1 MKRNAAR
8 YYTGTGV
15 NANDVLFTTDSV
27 EQHSMY
33 TLMSTAG
40 VVQVLVSLDGTNF
53 STAPL
58 ALEDQGSATMT
69 TYVLLTVAGR
79 VYKFSGKFRVI
90 RVTQNGAT
98 ATAATLMC
106 GSPGAASI

>member
-1 MKRNAAR
+1 MKRNASN

-15 NANDVLFTTDSV
+15 NANDVLFTTDNA
-27 EQHSMY
+27 EKYSMF

-40 VVQVLVSLDGTNF
+40 AVQVLVSLDGTNF

-58 ALEDQGSATMT
+58 AMEDQGATAMT
-69 TYVLLTVAGR
+69 TYVLLTAANR

-98 ATAATLMC
+98 ASAATLMA
-106 GSPGAASI
+106 GSPGTSA

>member
-1 MKRNAAR
+1 MKRNAAK
-8 YYTGTGV
+8 YFTGTGV

-27 EQHSMY
+27 ENHNLF

-40 VVQVLVSLDGTNF
+40 VVQVLVSLDGVNF

-58 ALEDQGSATMT
+58 ALEDQGSTTPT
-69 TYVLLTVAGR
+69 TYVLLTAAAR
-79 VYKFSGKFRVI
+79 VYKFAGKYRVI
-90 RVTQNGAT
+90 KVTQNGAT

-106 GSPGAASI
+106 GSPGTSS